1 LNNGDT
7 IAESR
12 LRISLDLVQFPEVL
26 RRIAATADTPMGR
39 SRIVHAQYIRELQPL
54 YERHDAM
61 REILRLLSGSDS
73 QNLSLKG
80 AVEIQDETKR
90 AAKGALLAP
99 DKLLSIG
106 VTLNSADAAK
116 GWTDAEQN
124 PIVYHRLQQM
134 PSLAAL
140 AQTIFRV
147 VDYDGSIRDNAS
159 PALSH
164 IRREIHQSESEIDRL
179 LDGILHSSHWAE
191 YIQDAVVA
199 IRFGRRVIPVK
210 ATFRNQVP
218 GIVHDRSSSGQTVF
232 VEPMPVVQK
241 QNQLTELHKEEED
254 EIRRLLAELSHTVG
268 GYVSECRIIEETV
281 GWLDEMLGAARYG
294 LQTQSILPAIGGND
308 LRLLDARHPLIE
320 DPVPLDL
327 SLEATQHIL
336 IITGPNTGGKT
347 VALRTTGLIV
357 SLALTGMMV
366 PCREGTAIPLFDRI
380 WVDIGDEQSIEQNLS
395 TFSSHMA
402 RLIPMM
408 EFADAGTLCLVDEI
422 GAGTDPDEGS
432 ALAESMIYQLRERGA
447 YAVVTTHYGR
457 LKLLGFRLPDVENAQ
472 VAFDRETLTPTY
484 HLIMGQP
491 GSSHALYIAQ
501 RLGMPQSVVDRA
513 RALMDEEGT
522 TLADVIEQANHLQM
536 ELRQAKQ
543 QVSDQ
548 QQNLRQKIQDLDIER
563 RRWLEHS
570 EREKTHTRDQWH
582 KQMEDLHEEM
592 MEAIE
597 NVRTHQGPEQGRAV
611 EALRDIW
618 RRRGILPK
626 ELEPPQHHP
635 TQLIHQGDYVH
646 VRDFEGL
653 GHVLDISGKT
663 ALVEVGALR
672 VKLSLDDLE
681 RAQSPARAPE
691 GRTRGAL
698 MAVKAQQISI
708 ECDVRGLTVD
718 EMTEVVDKYLDDA
731 VLAGAFQVR
740 IIHGK
745 GTGALR
751 KATLQMLKN
760 DSRVSHY
767 RLGERGE
774 GGDGVT
780 VVSLGPDLE

>member
-1 LNNGDT
+1 MNNGDT

-26 RRIAATADTPMGR
+26 KNIAAAADTPMGKK
-39 SRIVHAQYIRELQPL
+39 RIVHAQYIRDLANL
-54 YERHDAM
+54 HERHDAL
-61 REILRLLSGSDS
+61 REILRIMGDS
-73 QNLSLKG
+73 ENSHLSLNG
-80 AVEIQDETKR
+80 AVEIQEETKR
-90 AAKGALLAP
+90 AAKGAMLSP
-99 DKLLSIG
+99 EVLLSIG
-106 VTLNSADAAK
+106 VTLNAAELAK
-116 GWTDAEQN
+116 GWADPEEH
-124 PIVYHRLQQM
+124 PLVSGRLNMM
-134 PSLAAL
+134 PQLGFV
-140 AQTIFRV
+140 AQSIFRI

-164 IRREIHQSESEIDRL
+164 IRRTIHQAESEIDRL

-191 YIQDAVVA
+191 YIQDAVVT

-210 ATFRNQVP
+210 SMFRNQVP

-241 QNQLTELHKEEED
+241 QNQLTELHREEEE

-268 GYVSECRIIEETV
+268 AYVSECRTIEETL
-281 GWLDEMLGAARYG
+281 GWLDDLLGAARYG
-294 LQTQSILPAIGGND
+294 QQTQSILPLVGGTD
-308 LRLLDARHPLIE
+308 LRLRDARHPLIA
-320 DPVPLDL
+320 DPVPLEL
-327 SLEATQHIL
+327 SLEGDRHIL

-347 VALRTTGLIV
+347 VALRTTGIIV

-366 PCREGTAIPLFDRI
+366 PCREGTLIPLFDRI

-408 EFADAGTLCLVDEI
+408 EFADRGTLCLIDEV

-432 ALAESMIYQLRERGA
+432 ALAESMIYQLRQQGA
-447 YAVVTTHYGR
+447 YAVVTTHYSR

-501 RLGMPQSVVDRA
+501 RLGMPAHVVDQA

-522 TLADVIEQANHLQM
+522 SLADVIEQANHLQM
-536 ELRQAKQ
+536 ELREAKQ

-563 RRWLEHS
+563 RRLLEHS
-570 EREKTHTRDQWH
+570 ERDKARMREQWH
-582 KQMEDLHEEM
+582 KQLEELHEEM
-592 MEAIE
+592 MGAIE
-597 NVRTHQGPEQGRAV
+597 DVRTQQGPDQGRAV
-611 EALRDIW
+611 EALREIW

-626 ELEPPQHHP
+626 ELAPPQHHP
-635 TQLIHQGDYVH
+635 TQLVHQGDYVH

-681 RAQSPARAPE
+681 RAQAPAHAAK
-691 GRTRGAL
+691 GRTKGSM

-708 ECDVRGLTVD
+708 ECDVRGMTVD

-760 DSRVSHY
+760 DSRVSRY

-780 VVSLGPDLE
+780 VVNLGELD